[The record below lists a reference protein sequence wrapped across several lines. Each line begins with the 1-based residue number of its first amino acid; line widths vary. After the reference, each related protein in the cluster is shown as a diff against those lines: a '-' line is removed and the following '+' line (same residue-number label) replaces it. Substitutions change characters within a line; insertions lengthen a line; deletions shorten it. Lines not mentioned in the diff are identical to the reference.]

1 MKYFTDNFLQC
12 LTKQKEV
19 DSHNQLEKDEAL
31 KKSLEDLEAKNKEV
45 SHLENQVKEL
55 EQKLQEADAKLL
67 EKVSLYP
74 SLSIEFSFSKP
85 GKISHEKVKLEIK
98 GQWTCYY
105 TSHLNVKIKQ
115 LLTLRYIAG

>member
-55 EQKLQEADAKLL
+55 ELKLQVAGAKLS
-67 EKVSLYP
+67 EKVSLY
-74 SLSIEFSFSKP
+74 
-85 GKISHEKVKLEIK
+85 
-98 GQWTCYY
+98 
-105 TSHLNVKIKQ
+105 
-115 LLTLRYIAG
+115 LLLQSMKF